1 MTSDADLIHAV
12 NAQLPSWNVSAVAQ
26 LAGKEVVHHEEY
38 VEESRKYVFR
48 ERDMKR
54 QIRHARVRSTSRLQT
69 LSFLSQTFLCIKNFL
84 KDIYL

>member
-48 ERDMKR
+48 EREYM
-54 QIRHARVRSTSRLQT
+54 
-69 LSFLSQTFLCIKNFL
+69 
-84 KDIYL
+84 